1 MVSQNEKV
9 GYALERIG
17 WFHFEQLC
25 AALLE
30 LEGDV
35 APLAWAGGSDDCR
48 AVLSG
53 TALAAPL
60 LTRQAPEPVLLVCSW
75 VRSGRP
81 GGLLASVDRLL
92 AERSAD
98 IAVAK
103 SLVILTN
110 VERTAKL
117 EARVRSVLSA
127 PRVKVRILGRAE
139 IGLRLDAR
147 AELRRAMPSVLG
159 LRDLDQL
166 IDAEVAAR
174 SSLDLPA
181 ARALAAVFMPTRA
194 YRRALGVLNRH
205 RFAVLSGPPEMGKTA
220 IARTIA
226 LAQLTDGWEAH
237 ECIRPQEIWRAFDPN
252 RPQVFVADDAFG
264 STEYRADAGERWASE
279 MERILGT
286 LDDRHWLIW
295 TSRPAPLKAGLHRIR
310 LERGAE
316 RFPSPGEVLVD
327 ASALDVAEKTLIL
340 FRHAKAAQLSQEL
353 RLWLERAGA
362 EIVDEPHFT
371 PERIRRLIARLNDV
385 TEPEMEIHG
394 LMRRQLADPTDAM
407 ATSFQTLE
415 AEHKDLLIAMLDTP
429 PGPVPERELVEALRR
444 HHDGALRKPPLEL
457 LDRLS
462 DHFLRTARMG
472 VEWVHPSWRDLVIE
486 HLANDRTARLLFLS
500 RCNIHGAALALS
512 VGGGRDGQRRL
523 PLLVNDADWDALTD
537 RIHLLV
543 ADLDGPDLSALLSGI
558 HEAIGR
564 TERDRT
570 TDELLALARSALSR
584 LVSIWDG
591 TNVPVPLSALG
602 GWFALAGSLP
612 PEPTPPSPPDV
623 TRTWAELFP
632 AVAPDLADRASTERF
647 ADWLALADLLR
658 EYRPAEL
665 ERLHF
670 NDASEAI
677 GEFLTDVEHDP
688 ETIHPAAYEHVMS
701 ALRRIQTLTP
711 EFEVRSMNLAGRLG
725 HASTEQAATI
735 HHREPPTDRE
745 LAGRRR
751 FDVGRVL
758 QDL

>member
-1 MVSQNEKV
+1 V
-9 GYALERIG
+9 GYALERMG

-35 APLAWAGGSDDCR
+35 APLAWAGGSDRCR

-53 TALAAPL
+53 TALAPPL
-60 LTRQAPEPVLLVCSW
+60 LSRRAPQPVLLVCSW
-75 VRSGRP
+75 VRTGRA

-92 AERSAD
+92 AERSED
-98 IAVAK
+98 LAVAK

-117 EARVRSVLSA
+117 ETRVRSLLA
-127 PRVKVRILGRAE
+127 DPRVKVRILGRGE
-139 IGLRLDAR
+139 IGRRLDAR

-174 SSLDLPA
+174 CSLDLPA

-194 YRRALGVLNRH
+194 YRRALGVLDAH
-205 RFAVLSGPPEMGKTA
+205 GFVVLSGPPEMGKTA

-226 LAQLTDGWEAH
+226 LAQLTAGWEAH
-237 ECIRPQEIWRAFDPN
+237 ECIRPQEIWRVFDPD

-264 STEYRADAGERWASE
+264 STEYRADTGERWASE
-279 MERILGT
+279 MERILRS

-295 TSRPAPLKAGLHRIR
+295 TSRPAPLKAGLRRIHR
-310 LERGAE
+310 ERGAE
-316 RFPSPGEVLVD
+316 RFPSPGDVLVD

-353 RLWLERAGA
+353 RLWLEAAGA

-371 PERIRRLIARLNDV
+371 PERIRRFVARLKSL
-385 TEPEMEIHG
+385 TEPEMEIPG
-394 LMRRQLADPTDAM
+394 LMRRELADPTEAM

-415 AEHKDLLIAMLDTP
+415 AEQKDLLIAMLDAP
-429 PGPVPERELVEALRR
+429 PGPVPERELVDALRR
-444 HHDGALRKPPLEL
+444 HHDGALRKPPVEL

-462 DHFLRTARMG
+462 DHFLRDTRMG
-472 VEWVHPSWRDLVIE
+472 IDWVHPSWRDLVIE
-486 HLANDRTARLLFLS
+486 HLATDSKARLRFLS
-500 RCNIHGAALALS
+500 RCSVHGAALALS
-512 VGGGRDGQRRL
+512 VAGGRDGQRQL
-523 PLLVNDADWDALTD
+523 PLMINDADWDALSD
-537 RIHLLV
+537 RIHVLV
-543 ADLDGPDLSALLSGI
+543 ADLDVPDLSALLSSI
-558 HEAIGR
+558 HEAIR
-564 TERDRT
+564 QSERDRT
-570 TDELLALARSALSR
+570 SVELLALAGSMLKR
-584 LVSIWDG
+584 LVSIWNG
-591 TNVPVPLSALG
+591 AKAPVPLPALG

-612 PEPTPPSPPDV
+612 PERAPASPPDL

-632 AVAPDLADRASTERF
+632 AVTPDLADRASTESF

-658 EYRPAEL
+658 KHQPDEL
-665 ERLHF
+665 MRLRF
-670 NDASEAI
+670 DDASDTV
-677 GEFLTDVEHDP
+677 GDFLTDVERNP
-688 ETIHPAAYEHVMS
+688 QTVHPVAYEHVMS
-701 ALRRIQTLTP
+701 ALRRLQTLTP
-711 EFEVRSMNLAGRLG
+711 AAESRAMYLASRLG
-725 HASTEQAATI
+725 HAARGQGATV
-735 HHREPPTDRE
+735 HHREPPPGRE
-745 LAGRRR
+745 RAGRRR

>member
-1 MVSQNEKV
+1 MV
-9 GYALERIG
+9 GYALERMG

-75 VRSGRP
+75 VRTGRP
-81 GGLLASVDRLL
+81 GGLLASVDRML

-117 EARVRSVLSA
+117 ETRVRSVLA
-127 PRVKVRILGRAE
+127 DPRVKVRILGGAE
-139 IGLRLDAR
+139 IGRRLDAR

-159 LRDLDQL
+159 LCDLDRL

-174 SSLDLPA
+174 SSLDVPA

-194 YRRALGVLNRH
+194 YRRALGVLDRH
-205 RFAVLSGPPEMGKTA
+205 RFAVVSGPPEMGKTA

-252 RPQVFVADDAFG
+252 RPQVFIADDAFG
-264 STEYRADAGERWASE
+264 STEYRADAGERWASD

-340 FRHAKAAQLSQEL
+340 FRHAKAAQLSQER
-353 RLWLERAGA
+353 RLWVEQAGA

-371 PERIRRLIARLNDV
+371 PERIRRVIARLKNL

-394 LMRRQLADPTDAM
+394 LMRRQLADPTEAM

-415 AEHKDLLIAMLDTP
+415 ADHKDLLIAMLDTP
-429 PGPVPERELVEALRR
+429 PGPVPERELVDALRR
-444 HHDGALRKPPLEL
+444 HHDGALRKPPREL

-472 VEWVHPSWRDLVIE
+472 IQWVHPSWRDLVIE
-486 HLANDRTARLLFLS
+486 HLANDRTARLHFLS
-500 RCNIHGAALALS
+500 RCKIHGAALALS

-584 LVSIWDG
+584 LVSIWSG

-612 PEPTPPSPPDV
+612 SEPTPPSPPNV

-658 EYRPAEL
+658 EHRPAEL

-688 ETIHPAAYEHVMS
+688 ETIHPAAYEHVIS

-711 EFEVRSMNLAGRLG
+711 EVEARSMNLAGRLG
-725 HASTEQAATI
+725 RASREQAATI
-735 HHREPPTDRE
+735 HHREPLTGRE
-745 LAGRRR
+745 LVGRRR